1 MKLHIITILF
11 AGISATFWGVY
22 ATDIFIPLIWLLLLI
37 VWIAALAPSEFK
49 VFLRRFSQIGLMLC
63 VISIVQIV
71 FRRQGTILFEV
82 HGFPL
87 IFSNGLN
94 EAVLL
99 WIRFMI
105 IFMLAF
111 IFGQI
116 PLFDFFHFL
125 NKIRMP
131 VQMSLIILIT
141 LKFIPFIFEEAK
153 KGLWSLRFRGIQL
166 RSLSLKNKYA
176 MIKKILTP
184 LLFRGMHFV
193 AYSALALELRGY
205 GIHGRV
211 RIDRAF
217 YIAFRDVLVLALIV
231 GVNGWGLYMHFG
243 R

>member
-1 MKLHIITILF
+1 MKLHFLTILC
-11 AGISATFWGVY
+11 AGVSATFWGVY
-22 ATDIFIPLIWLLLLI
+22 ATDFRMPLVWLLLLI
-37 VWIAALAPSEFK
+37 GWIAVLAPDEFR

-71 FRRQGTILFEV
+71 FRRQGTILFAF

-94 EAVLL
+94 EAILL

-125 NKIRMP
+125 TKIRMP
-131 VQMSLIILIT
+131 IQMSLIILTT

-153 KGLWSLRFRGIQL
+153 KGLWSIRFRGIQL
-166 RSLSLKNKYA
+166 RNLSLKNKYL
-176 MIKKILTP
+176 MLKMLLIP

-205 GIHGRV
+205 GVQGRV

-217 YIAFRDVLVLALIV
+217 SIASPDVLVLVLLAC
-231 GVNGWGLYMHFG
+231 VNGWGIYDLFH